1 MRSKYSKNGV
11 DGLTMEH
18 ETPSCQGCNLRC
30 GSHKERVLSAEGSTE
45 MSNQDLAAVVS
56 KVYGFPLA
64 ILGAVLWF
72 ESVVFPIDSMGL
84 LFILLSIL
92 PASIFL
98 MAQWAK
104 RTISY

>member
-1 MRSKYSKNGV
+1 MRSNYSKNGV
-11 DGLTMEH
+11 NGLTMGH
-18 ETPSCQGCNLRC
+18 ETPSCGGCSLRC
-30 GSHKERVLSAEGSTE
+30 GFRKERVPSAEYSTE
-45 MSNQDLAAVVS
+45 MSNQDLVAVVS

-72 ESVVFPIDSMGL
+72 ESVFSPIDSIGL

-104 RTISY
+104 RTNIL